1 MSTELTTKTESSIE
15 IPPAQLDLLKR
26 TICKGSTDDE
36 FKLFVQICNR
46 TKLDPFSRQIY
57 AVQRWDA
64 KEQRNVMGVQTS
76 IDGLRLIAERST
88 KYAGQVGPYWCGK
101 DGAWKDVWLEND
113 SPTAA
118 KVGVMR
124 HDFKEPLWAVA
135 RFDAYK
141 QTFKNRSSGQVELSQ
156 MWTKMGDLMI
166 AKCAEALALRKAFP
180 QELSGLYTGEEM
192 GQTTQENKDED
203 PPPKTESQR
212 LPPSSGSAGQVA
224 GKDKDGY
231 AEWTGSP
238 DDFVMPIGKQVI
250 GKKLSE
256 LDESTIRQLLVWAKN
271 QPPGDSKR
279 DSFIKHGGKYI
290 EQLTEKI
297 LAPGGDTD
305 DLPF

>member
-1 MSTELTTKTESSIE
+1 MSTELMTKSDTSIE
-15 IPPAQLDLLKR
+15 IPHAQLDLLKR
-26 TICKGSTDDE
+26 TICKGSSDDE

-64 KEQRNVMGVQTS
+64 KEQRNVMSVQTS

-101 DGAWKDVWLEND
+101 DGQWKDVWLESK
-113 SPTAA
+113 SPMAA

-124 HDFKEPLWAVA
+124 DDFKEPLWAVA

-141 QTFKNRSSGQVELSQ
+141 QTFKTKQGDIILGT
-156 MWTKMGDLMI
+156 MWSKMGDLMI

-192 GQTTQENKDED
+192 GQAMKED
-203 PPPKTESQR
+203 DHVPAREVSPPTR
-212 LPPSSGSAGQVA
+212 LPPSSGGAGDTQSGA
-224 GKDKDGY
+224 LMGNFG
-231 AEWTGSP
+231 
-238 DDFVMPIGKQVI
+238 DFVMPFGKTVK

-256 LDESTIRQLLVWAKN
+256 VKETELRALLVWAQN
-271 QPPGDSKR
+271 QSNREDDPVKT
-279 DSFIKHGGKYI
+279 FI
-290 EQLTEKI
+290 EVTEKY
-297 LAPGGDTD
+297 LEALTAKYLGNPAPADKD
-305 DLPF
+305 LDKLPF